1 MIFVVC
7 IVFIGLKQK
16 LNLNHMQKYA
26 RKKHDF
32 CDIVMS
38 NEKNKE
44 LKHNQYQKSIR
55 VVFIIY
61 ADL

>member
-1 MIFVVC
+1 
-7 IVFIGLKQK
+7 
-16 LNLNHMQKYA
+16 MQKYA

-32 CDIVMS
+32 CDIIMPS
-38 NEKNKE
+38 EKNKE

-55 VVFIIY
+55 VAFIIY

>member
-1 MIFVVC
+1 MD
-7 IVFIGLKQK
+7 
-16 LNLNHMQKYA
+16 
-26 RKKHDF
+26 KKKTTKKPHDF
-32 CDIVMS
+32 CDIIMP

-55 VVFIIY
+55 VAFIIY